1 VFAYH
6 HNGGISYNPHQPL
19 ADDGSL
25 TNQKRFTTT
34 KQDHYVKGCLS

>member
-6 HNGGISYNPHQPL
+6 HNDGISYNPHQPL

-25 TNQKRFTTT
+25 NQKRFTTP
-34 KQDHYVKGCLS
+34 KQDHYVKGFLS

>member
-6 HNGGISYNPHQPL
+6 HNDGISYNPHQPL

-25 TNQKRFTTT
+25 TKSKKIYNT
-34 KQDHYVKGCLS
+34 